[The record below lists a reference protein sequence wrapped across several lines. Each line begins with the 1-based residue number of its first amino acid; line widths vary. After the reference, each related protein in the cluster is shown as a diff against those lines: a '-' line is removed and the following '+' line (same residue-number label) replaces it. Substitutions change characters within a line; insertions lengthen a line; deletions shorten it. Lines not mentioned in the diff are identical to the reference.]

1 MGVIRDL
8 LRLLR
13 VTRELPPLPSMRDTI
28 RQSADIAEQWGR
40 VAEAFADPHAAA
52 ARSGPGGPYGAA
64 TADPFANL
72 AFHQR
77 GLPASGT
84 VLACTPEGPSSADG
98 LTVYAVL
105 LDVRI
110 EGREPY
116 RATYRTVIAEP
127 ALHNWRPGA
136 VLPFRVS
143 PDDPQALLLG

>member
-8 LRLLR
+8 LRLMR
-13 VTRELPPLPSMRDTI
+13 ATRELPPHPTAREAI

-40 VAEAFADPHAAA
+40 VADAFANQTTAAA
-52 ARSGPGGPYGAA
+52 PSGPGGPYGAA

-72 AFHQR
+72 AFHQN

-84 VLACTPEGPSSADG
+84 VIACTPEEPSADG

-105 LDVRI
+105 LEVRI

-116 RATYRTVIAEP
+116 RATYRTVIAE
-127 ALHNWRPGA
+127 AARHNWRQGA

>member
-1 MGVIRDL
+1 MGLIRDL
-8 LRLLR
+8 RRLMR
-13 VTRELPPLPSMRDTI
+13 ATRELPPHPTAREAI

-40 VAEAFADPHAAA
+40 VADAFAYQTTAAA
-52 ARSGPGGPYGAA
+52 PSGPGGPYGAA

-72 AFHQR
+72 AFHQN

-84 VLACTPEGPSSADG
+84 VIACTPEAQSADG
-98 LTVYAVL
+98 LAVYAVL
-105 LDVRI
+105 LEVRI

-116 RATYRTVIAEP
+116 RATYRTVIAE
-127 ALHNWRPGA
+127 AARHNWRQGA

>member
-13 VTRELPPLPSMRDTI
+13 ATRELPPRPTVRETI

-40 VAEAFADPHAAA
+40 VAEAYAYPTTAAA
-52 ARSGPGGPYGAA
+52 PMGRGGPHGAA

-72 AFHQR
+72 AFHQN

-84 VLACTPEGPSSADG
+84 VIACTPEGSAVEG

-105 LDVRI
+105 LEVRI

-116 RATYRTVIAEP
+116 RATYRTVIAE
-127 ALHNWRPGA
+127 AARHNWRPGA

-143 PDDPQALLLG
+143 PEDPQALLLG

>member
-1 MGVIRDL
+1 MGLIRDL
-8 LRLLR
+8 RRLMR
-13 VTRELPPLPSMRDTI
+13 ATRELPPHPTAREAI

-40 VAEAFADPHAAA
+40 VADAFANQTTAAA
-52 ARSGPGGPYGAA
+52 PSGPGGPYGAA

-72 AFHQR
+72 AFHQN

-84 VLACTPEGPSSADG
+84 VIACTPEEPSADG

-105 LDVRI
+105 LEVRI

-116 RATYRTVIAEP
+116 RATYRTVIAE
-127 ALHNWRPGA
+127 AARHNWRHGA

-143 PDDPQALLLG
+143 PEDPQALLLG

>member
-1 MGVIRDL
+1 MSVIRDL

-13 VTRELPPLPSMRDTI
+13 VTRELPPLPSMRETI

-40 VAEAFADPHAAA
+40 VAEAFADPRAAA
-52 ARSGPGGPYGAA
+52 APAGSGGPYGAA

-72 AFHQR
+72 AFSQT
-77 GLPASGT
+77 GLQASGT
-84 VLACTPEGPSSADG
+84 VIGCTPEGSAVDG

-105 LDVRI
+105 LEVRI

-116 RATYRTVIAEP
+116 RATYRTVIAE
-127 ALHNWRPGA
+127 AARHNWRPGA

-143 PDDPQALLLG
+143 PDDPEALLLG

>member
-8 LRLLR
+8 LRLMR
-13 VTRELPPLPSMRDTI
+13 AARELPPHPTAREAI

-40 VAEAFADPHAAA
+40 VAEPFAHQTAAA
-52 ARSGPGGPYGAA
+52 PTGPGGPYGAA

-72 AFHQR
+72 AFHQN

-84 VLACTPEGPSSADG
+84 VIACTPEGSSIDG

-105 LDVRI
+105 LEVRI

-116 RATYRTVIAEP
+116 RATYRTVIAEG
-127 ALHNWRPGA
+127 ARHNWSPGA

-143 PDDPQALLLG
+143 PDDPQALMLG

>member
-13 VTRELPPLPSMRDTI
+13 ATRELPPHPTAREAI

-40 VAEAFADPHAAA
+40 VAEAYAYPTTAATQT
-52 ARSGPGGPYGAA
+52 GPGRPYGAA
-64 TADPFANL
+64 TANPFANL
-72 AFHQR
+72 AFHQN

-84 VLACTPEGPSSADG
+84 VIACTPEGPPADG
-98 LTVYAVL
+98 PAVYAVL
-105 LDVRI
+105 LEVRI

-116 RATYRTVIAEP
+116 RATYRTVIAE
-127 ALHNWRPGA
+127 AARHNWRLGA

>member
-8 LRLLR
+8 GRLLR
-13 VTRELPPLPSMRDTI
+13 VTRELPPLPSVRETI
-28 RQSADIAEQWGR
+28 HQTADLAEQWGR
-40 VAEAFADPHAAA
+40 VAEAFADPQAAA
-52 ARSGPGGPYGAA
+52 APTGPGGPYGAA

-72 AFHQR
+72 AFLQR

-84 VLACTPEGPSSADG
+84 VLACTPEGASADG
-98 LTVYAVL
+98 STVHAVL

>member
-8 LRLLR
+8 RRLMR
-13 VTRELPPLPSMRDTI
+13 ATRELPPHPTAREAI

-40 VAEAFADPHAAA
+40 VAGAFANQTTAAA
-52 ARSGPGGPYGAA
+52 PTGPGGPYGAA

-72 AFHQR
+72 AFHQN

-84 VLACTPEGPSSADG
+84 VIACTPEEPSADG

-105 LDVRI
+105 LEVRV

-116 RATYRTVIAEP
+116 RATYRTVIAE
-127 ALHNWRPGA
+127 AARHNWRQGA
-136 VLPFRVS
+136 VLPFRVA